1 MSGTELQRMQQV
13 AATAE
18 HFDSFDVSQRPLTGL
33 MYAFLFSGGS
43 CGFLGLLASLDCVA
57 SLASMVLALM
67 ASII

>member
-1 MSGTELQRMQQV
+1 M

-18 HFDSFDVSQRPLTGL
+18 HFDSFDVSRRPLNRATERL
-33 MYAFLFSGGS
+33 LYSFLFSGGS
-43 CGFLGLLASLDCVA
+43 CGFPGLLASLDCVA